1 MQFRQFLIFFFFSIL
16 KFSYLTFSKKE
27 FYKIRSTFIQR
38 IAEQQRNKPHIVEEV
53 FSETFL
59 LSLAH
64 CSVFWMSDRPQII
77 YGNHLPSRFRWSVR
91 GKRVV
96 LLSRSESPLPCAVQ
110 RGAASPPQAS
120 RHRHRTGACPGKGN
134 DHSLAPSFLTSPR
147 LPTSQCNGFQ
157 GSHPVYC
164 SQLIRASRTPR
175 LLSQAIGKSF
185 CNPAFELRGY
195 CRLQWV
201 Y

>member
-77 YGNHLPSRFRWSVR
+77 YGNHLPSRFR
-91 GKRVV
+91 
-96 LLSRSESPLPCAVQ
+96 
-110 RGAASPPQAS
+110 
-120 RHRHRTGACPGKGN
+120 
-134 DHSLAPSFLTSPR
+134 
-147 LPTSQCNGFQ
+147 
-157 GSHPVYC
+157 
-164 SQLIRASRTPR
+164 
-175 LLSQAIGKSF
+175 
-185 CNPAFELRGY
+185 
-195 CRLQWV
+195 
-201 Y
+201 